1 MGKGGMRWGAGRPAY
16 RAKAEQLQR
25 VDIRVWRKRGYL
37 TPGQY
42 FSWAWNRGGEPTGS
56 IAVRVHDA
64 HSLSLLYSVGAGEN
78 RRDGSQTI
86 ALASTPC
93 HYGSSRPWFVCPRC
107 QRRAG
112 LLFMR
117 WGRFACRLCQQVSY
131 TSQAED
137 VMARMWRKQAKI
149 EGRLGENWLR
159 PKGMRRST
167 YETLMEV
174 LFDCEE
180 RRDLVLSN
188 FVQRHFRPLP

>member
-1 MGKGGMRWGAGRPAY
+1 MGKGGMRWGAGRPGY

-37 TPGQY
+37 TSGQY

-64 HSLSLLYSVGAGEN
+64 QSLSLLYSVGAVQD

-86 ALASTPC
+86 ALTHTPC
-93 HYGSSRPWFVCPRC
+93 PYGSSRPWFVCPGC

-117 WGRFACRLCQQVSY
+117 WGRFACRRCQQVSY

-137 VMARMWRKQAKI
+137 VLARMWRKQTKI
-149 EGRLGENWLR
+149 EAVLGEHWGR
-159 PKGMRRST
+159 PRGMRNRT
-167 YETLMEV
+167 HEV
-174 LFDCEE
+174 LLDALLELE
-180 RRDLVLSN
+180 AARDDAFAIAAKRLLN
-188 FVQRHFRPLP
+188 I

>member
-1 MGKGGMRWGAGRPAY
+1 MRWGAGRPGY

-25 VDIRVWRKRGYL
+25 VDIRVWRKQGYL

-64 HSLSLLYSVGAGEN
+64 QSLSLLYSVGAGHD

-86 ALASTPC
+86 ALAHTPC

-117 WGRFACRLCQQVSY
+117 WGRFACRRCQKVTY
-131 TSQAED
+131 TSQSED
-137 VMARMWRKQAKI
+137 LMARMWRKQGKI
-149 EGRLGENWLR
+149 EARLGENWQR
-159 PKGMRRST
+159 PKTMRRRT
-167 YETLMEV
+167 HEAFIEALMA
-174 LFDCEE
+174 CEA
-180 RRDLVLSN
+180 RRDEAFCDV
-188 FVQRHFRPLP
+188 VQRFLGLANRL